1 MFKTRLAQAMEG
13 NSLSASEMEEAMEA
27 LLEEPVPPLQVAA
40 FLAALRARGE
50 TAEEITGA
58 VRLLL
63 RKAHAVPSNLP
74 LLMDNCGTGGDCTG
88 SFNISTAAAFVA
100 AGGGIPMAKHGN
112 RSVSSE
118 CGSADVAEALGA
130 PLPSSPAEA
139 ARCLGETGLVLL
151 FAPHF
156 HPILRNVAEVRKALG
171 VRTLFNILGPLLN
184 PAPLTHQVMG
194 VFDPSLPALLAE
206 VLRTLGRKQGMVIA
220 GHGGFDELSLGG
232 SNRVAFFS
240 ERGVREEFVSPEDA
254 GLSSREESMK
264 GKRREERSP
273 DRGRSCGERGSP
285 GCGGLQRCG
294 GLSHLRSGK
303 GVEGRGRSGG
313 GEHRLGQ
320 GGGNSGEAP
329 GLFPPPGGNSSIGVT
344 KETREGRS

>member
-1 MFKTRLAQAMEG
+1 MFKARLIQAMEG
-13 NSLSASEMEEAMEA
+13 NSLTEREMEETMEA
-27 LLEEPVPPLQVAA
+27 LLEEAVPPLQVAA

-50 TAEEITGA
+50 TPEEITGA

-63 RKAHAVPSNLP
+63 RKANAVPSSLP

-118 CGSADVAEALGA
+118 CGSADVAEALGT
-130 PLPSSPAEA
+130 PLPSSPEEA
-139 ARCLGETGLVLL
+139 SRCLGETGLVLL

-156 HPILRNVAEVRKALG
+156 HPLLRNVAEVRKTLG

-240 ERGVREEFVSPEDA
+240 ERGVREDFVSPEDA
-254 GLSSREESMK
+254 GLSSRGGESVK
-264 GKRREERSP
+264 GGSAGKNAALIE
-273 DRGRSCGERGSP
+273 GVLAGERGAP
-285 GCGGLQRCG
+285 RDVVVFNAAAVFLA
-294 GLSHLRSGK
+294 SGQA
-303 GVEGRGRSGG
+303 RGW
-313 GEHRLGQ
+313 
-320 GGGNSGEAP
+320 
-329 GLFPPPGGNSSIGVT
+329 
-344 KETREGRS
+344 REGAALAEESIDSGRAAGILEKLRAFSRPQPRILQSA

>member
-1 MFKTRLAQAMEG
+1 MFRTRLAQAMEG
-13 NSLSASEMEEAMEA
+13 NSLTATEMEEAMEA
-27 LLEEPVPPLQVAA
+27 LLEEPAPPLQVAA

-63 RKAHAVPSNLP
+63 RKAHAVPSSSS

-88 SFNISTAAAFVA
+88 SFNISTAAALVA

-112 RSVSSE
+112 RSVSSQ

-130 PLPSSPAEA
+130 PLPSSPIRAS
-139 ARCLGETGLVLL
+139 RCLEETGIVLL

-171 VRTLFNILGPLLN
+171 VRTLFNLLGPLLN

-194 VFDPSLPALLAE
+194 VFDPSLISLLAK
-206 VLRTLGRKQGMVIA
+206 VLLSLGRRRGMVIS

-232 SNRVAFFS
+232 ANRVAFFS
-240 ERGVREEFVSPEDA
+240 EEGVREALVTPEDA
-254 GLSSREESMK
+254 GLPFTDGGVRGGSAPQNAAIIEEILQ
-264 GKRREERSP
+264 
-273 DRGRSCGERGSP
+273 GERGAHRDVVVFNAAAVFLAS
-285 GCGGLQRCG
+285 GQAAGWKEGAVMACESIDSGRAAGILEK
-294 GLSHLRSGK
+294 LRDFA
-303 GVEGRGRSGG
+303 RSVS
-313 GEHRLGQ
+313 LVPQ
-320 GGGNSGEAP
+320 SA
-329 GLFPPPGGNSSIGVT
+329 
-344 KETREGRS
+344 

>member
-1 MFKTRLAQAMEG
+1 MFKARLVQAMEG
-13 NSLSASEMEEAMEA
+13 NSLTEREMEEAMEA
-27 LLEEPVPPLQVAA
+27 LLEESVPPLQVAA

-50 TAEEITGA
+50 TPEEITGA

-63 RKAHAVPSNLP
+63 RKAHAVPSTLP

-130 PLPSSPAEA
+130 PLPASPEEA
-139 ARCLGETGLVLL
+139 SRCLEETGLVLL

-156 HPILRNVAEVRKALG
+156 HPILRNVAEVRKTLG

-194 VFDPSLPALLAE
+194 VFDPSLPSLLAE
-206 VLRTLGRKQGMVIA
+206 VLRVLGRKQGMVIA

-232 SNRVAFFS
+232 PNRVAFFS
-240 ERGVREEFVSPEDA
+240 ERGVREEFVTPEDA
-254 GLSSREESMK
+254 GLPYTEGGVSGGNAPRNASIIEEILQGKRGAHRDVVLFNAAAVFLASGQAAGWREGVAMAEESIDSGRAAEILEK
-264 GKRREERSP
+264 LRDFARSE
-273 DRGRSCGERGSP
+273 SLVQQS
-285 GCGGLQRCG
+285 
-294 GLSHLRSGK
+294 
-303 GVEGRGRSGG
+303 
-313 GEHRLGQ
+313 
-320 GGGNSGEAP
+320 A
-329 GLFPPPGGNSSIGVT
+329 
-344 KETREGRS
+344 

>member
-1 MFKTRLAQAMEG
+1 MFKARLIQAMEG
-13 NSLSASEMEEAMEA
+13 NSLTEREMEETMEA
-27 LLEEPVPPLQVAA
+27 LLEEAVPPLQVAA

-50 TAEEITGA
+50 TPEEITGA

-63 RKAHAVPSNLP
+63 RKANAVPSSLP

-130 PLPSSPAEA
+130 PLPSSPEEA
-139 ARCLGETGLVLL
+139 SRCLKETGLVLL

-156 HPILRNVAEVRKALG
+156 HPILRNVAEVRKTLG

-232 SNRVAFFS
+232 PNRVAFFT
-240 ERGVREEFVSPEDA
+240 ERGVREDFVSPEDA
-254 GLSSREESMK
+254 GLSSRGGESVK
-264 GKRREERSP
+264 GGSARKNAALIEGVLS
-273 DRGRSCGERGSP
+273 GERGAP
-285 GCGGLQRCG
+285 RDVVVFNAAAVFLT
-294 GLSHLRSGK
+294 SGQA
-303 GVEGRGRSGG
+303 RGW
-313 GEHRLGQ
+313 
-320 GGGNSGEAP
+320 
-329 GLFPPPGGNSSIGVT
+329 
-344 KETREGRS
+344 REGAALAEESIDSGRAAGILEKLRAFSRPQPRILQSA